1 MTIKNFIFNAFLG
14 TLLCMAIIAAATG
27 TMLIIDAIYRLCVN

>member
-1 MTIKNFIFNAFLG
+1 MRIGNFILNSAMIVLAVA
-14 TLLCMAIIAAATG
+14 TVLAAATG

>member
-1 MTIKNFIFNAFLG
+1 MRIGNLILNAFVG
-14 TLLCMAIIAAATG
+14 ALLCIAIIAAATG